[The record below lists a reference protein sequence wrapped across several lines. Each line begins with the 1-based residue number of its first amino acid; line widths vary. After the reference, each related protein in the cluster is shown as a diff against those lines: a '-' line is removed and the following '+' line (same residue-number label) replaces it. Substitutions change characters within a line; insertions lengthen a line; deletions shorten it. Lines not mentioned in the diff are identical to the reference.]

1 MLKNLLPQWIKGL
14 HVAKVSFTLTANQTK
29 DGHVRIRDWE
39 EFKRLVSEMKPGSLT
54 FILEQNA
61 LSPNKEL
68 TSLRII
74 MLHDKRYYIFLDFPK
89 GDKLRETEIPLH
101 KDNKGIFNLDE
112 DEVKVILKKQF
123 EKEKIDVFSF
133 WTT

>member
-1 MLKNLLPQWIKGL
+1 M
-14 HVAKVSFTLTANQTK
+14 S
-29 DGHVRIRDWE
+29 DGHVRIRSWE
-39 EFKRLVSEMKPGSLT
+39 EFKRLVSEKKPTS
-54 FILEQNA
+54 IVYVLEQNA

-74 MLHDKRYYIFLDFPK
+74 MLHDRRYYIFLDFPK
-89 GDKLRETEIPLH
+89 GDKLRETGIPLH
-101 KDNKGIFNLDE
+101 KDNKGILNLDE

>member
-1 MLKNLLPQWIKGL
+1 MSEGN
-14 HVAKVSFTLTANQTK
+14 
-29 DGHVRIRDWE
+29 VRIRSWE
-39 EFKRLVSEMKPGSLT
+39 EFKRLVSEKKPASLVYV
-54 FILEQNA
+54 LEQNA

-89 GDKLRETEIPLH
+89 GDKLRETGIPLH
-101 KDNKGIFNLDE
+101 KDKKGIFNLDE

-123 EKEKIDVFSF
+123 EKEKIEIFSF

>member
-1 MLKNLLPQWIKGL
+1 M
-14 HVAKVSFTLTANQTK
+14 
-29 DGHVRIRDWE
+29 DEGHVRVRSWE
-39 EFKRLVSEMKPGSLT
+39 EFKRLVSEKKPSSIVY
-54 FILEQNA
+54 ILEQNGF
-61 LSPNKEL
+61 SPNKEL

-89 GDKLRETEIPLH
+89 GEALRETGIPLH
-101 KDNKGIFNLDE
+101 KDKKGILNLDE

-123 EKEKIDVFSF
+123 EKEKLEVYSF